1 MDTIATK
8 GSRALDAT
16 ADLADL
22 LRLAHE
28 SLHRIEMEV
37 HGSSYDDAVKLSHEV
52 RNLRSEADNL
62 SKEVFEYVKE
72 VESQAHG

>member
-28 SLHRIEMEV
+28 SLHRIELEV
-37 HGSSYDDAVKLSHEV
+37 HGSSYDEAIILSQKV
-52 RNLRSEADNL
+52 RDLRYEADNL
-62 SKEVFEYVKE
+62 GKKVFEYVKE
-72 VESQAHG
+72 SESGAYS